1 MNQRDQ
7 ISRSESLRL
16 ERCAQAAHHVGLVL
30 FDGCCLPNASVISEA
45 FRLANEFETSTSG
58 QPAYRLSLLSSTGGN
73 IATSSAIS
81 IWTSRLDGYSPRDFD
96 TIFIA
101 CDESEAT
108 ARRDLHLLSWLSG
121 PGRVAFDGQRHTE
134 GIALDLVTMGRPIV
148 PVYWFKDAP
157 IAALSGIQTPAD
169 LALAKIELDLGAHV
183 ARRVARELQPH
194 LSDYAGPGA
203 DDLNVTTTIDKIHE
217 SARWIRENF
226 GEAISI
232 ADAAEV
238 AAMSNRNYL
247 RRFRSEF
254 GVTPQQYL
262 MDTRFKFI
270 CRLLIESDLPV
281 EKIARRCG
289 MGNGDR
295 LGRHFRIRYGMS
307 PTQYRA
313 KGRTRPQNRSFVSA
327 TAQA

>member
-1 MNQRDQ
+1 
-7 ISRSESLRL
+7 
-16 ERCAQAAHHVGLVL
+16 VL
-30 FDGCCLPNASVISEA
+30 FDGCCLPNASLISEA
-45 FRLANEFETSTSG
+45 FRLANELETSTSG
-58 QPAYRLSLLSSTGGN
+58 QPAYRLSLLSSTGGK
-73 IATSSAIS
+73 ITTSSAVS
-81 IWTSRLDGYSPRDFD
+81 IWTSHLGAYSPRDFD
-96 TIFIA
+96 TLFIA

-108 ARRDLHLLSWLSG
+108 ARRDLNLLSWLSG
-121 PGRVAFDGQRHTE
+121 LGCAALDGQRHPE
-134 GIALDLVTMGRPIV
+134 SVAHNLVPMPRPIV

-157 IAALSGIQTPAD
+157 ISALLRIQTPAD

-194 LSDYAGPGA
+194 PSDYTQPGA
-203 DDLNVTTTIDKIHE
+203 DDLNVTTTIDRIHE

-262 MDTRFKFI
+262 MDTRFKLI
-270 CRLLIESDLPV
+270 CRLLVESNLPV

-295 LGRHFRIRYGMS
+295 LGRRFRIRYNMS

-313 KGRTRPQNRSFVSA
+313 KGRACPQNRGFASL
-327 TAQA
+327 

>member
-1 MNQRDQ
+1 
-7 ISRSESLRL
+7 
-16 ERCAQAAHHVGLVL
+16 
-30 FDGCCLPNASVISEA
+30 
-45 FRLANEFETSTSG
+45 
-58 QPAYRLSLLSSTGGN
+58 
-73 IATSSAIS
+73 
-81 IWTSRLDGYSPRDFD
+81 
-96 TIFIA
+96 
-101 CDESEAT
+101 
-108 ARRDLHLLSWLSG
+108 
-121 PGRVAFDGQRHTE
+121 
-134 GIALDLVTMGRPIV
+134 MGRPIV
-148 PVYWFKDAP
+148 PVDWFKDAP
-157 IAALSGIQTPAD
+157 AAALSGIQTPAG
-169 LALAKIELDLGAHV
+169 LALAKIESDRGAHV

-194 LSDYAGPGA
+194 PSDFEELGA
-203 DDLNVTTTIDKIHE
+203 DDLNITTTVDKIHA

-232 ADAAEV
+232 ADAAKV

-270 CRLLIESDLPV
+270 CRLLVESDLPV

-295 LGRHFRIRYGMS
+295 LGRHFCIRYGMS

-313 KGRTRPQNRSFVSA
+313 KGWARPQTRRFVSA
-327 TAQA
+327 MAQA

>member
-7 ISRSESLRL
+7 FSGSESLRL
-16 ERCAQAAHHVGLVL
+16 EACARAAQHVGLVL
-30 FDGCCLPNASVISEA
+30 FDGCCLPNASAISEA
-45 FRLANEFETSTSG
+45 FRLANQFETSTGG

-81 IWTSRLDGYSPRDFD
+81 IWTNHLDGYSPRDFD

-108 ARRDLHLLSWLSG
+108 ARRDLHLLSWLAG
-121 PGRVAFDGQRHTE
+121 PDCAAFDGRRHAE
-134 GIALDLVTMGRPIV
+134 SVALDLVTMGRPVV

-157 IAALSGIQTPAD
+157 PAALPGIQTPVD
-169 LALAKIELDLGAHV
+169 SALAKIEIDLGAHV

-194 LSDYAGPGA
+194 PSDFVELGA
-203 DDLNVTTTIDKIHE
+203 DDLNITTTVDKIHE
-217 SARWIRENF
+217 SARWIREHF

-232 ADAAEV
+232 ADAAKV

-270 CRLLIESDLPV
+270 CRLLVESDLPV

-313 KGRTRPQNRSFVSA
+313 KGGARPQNRSFVSA
-327 TAQA
+327 MAQA